1 MKTLLSVSDLSATR
15 FHGSKLFVASSISSN
30 EKMQYGG
37 NPRKGCLIGRGGRP
51 ISIGGKL
58 TIHA

>member
-1 MKTLLSVSDLSATR
+1 MNKYENSFICLCDPSAIR

-37 NPRKGCLIGRGGRP
+37 TPRTGSHIGRRSRP
-51 ISIGGKL
+51 I
-58 TIHA
+58 